1 MVVDF
6 SIMPVGKDESL
17 SSAVAPV
24 IEIID
29 KSGLPYNFGPMGTT
43 VEGDW
48 EAVMGLIKRCRETML
63 ETCNR
68 VYVVIKID
76 ERKGRTGQI
85 SEKVKSVEEKLG
97 RRLRK

>member
-17 SSAVAPV
+17 SEAVAPV

-29 KSGLPYNFGPMGTT
+29 KSGLPYDFGPMATT
-43 VEGDW
+43 VEGEW
-48 EAVMGLIKRCRETML
+48 EAVMGLVKKCREKML

-76 ERKGRTGQI
+76 DRKGRTGQI
-85 SEKVKSVEEKLG
+85 TEKVRSVEEKLG
-97 RRLRK
+97 KRLRK